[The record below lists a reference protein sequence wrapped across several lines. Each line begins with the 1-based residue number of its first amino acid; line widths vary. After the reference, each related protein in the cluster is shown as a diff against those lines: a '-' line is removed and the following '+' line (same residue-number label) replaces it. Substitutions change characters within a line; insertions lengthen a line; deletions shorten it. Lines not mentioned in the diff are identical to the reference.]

1 MEKIKV
7 LLVDDSAVVR
17 EVLTSELSRDPQIYM
32 LGSAHDAYAARDKI
46 VSLAPDVVLLD
57 IEMPRM
63 DGLTFLR
70 KLMHYHP
77 VPVIIVSS
85 FTMPGGHLAMDA
97 IASGAVDVMCKP
109 GPGLEMSEMTEM
121 LTAKI
126 KAAAQVKFDRSPKQP
141 ADAEASLA
149 TPLALTGP
157 PRRIV
162 AIGAS
167 TGGTHA
173 IETILRRF
181 PKNGPATLIVQHM
194 PAYFTASFAQRLNKS
209 CEMEVKEAADGD
221 VVRPGLALVARGNAH
236 LLLRP
241 HAGQFHVQVKDGPTV
256 HHQRPSIEVLFQSMA
271 RCTGVKFVAAL
282 LTGMGSDGAQGLL
295 ALRQQGAY
303 TIAQDHETS
312 VVFGMPAAAIRC
324 GAACEVTPLHRIAE
338 TLLTHA
344 CALAPAAK

>member
-1 MEKIKV
+1 MDKIKV

-17 EVLTSELSRDPQIYM
+17 EVLTSELSRDPQIQVV
-32 LGSAHDAYAARDKI
+32 GAAHDAYAARDKI
-46 VSLAPDVVLLD
+46 VSMAPDVVLLD

-85 FTMPGGHLAMDA
+85 LTMPGGQLALDA
-97 IASGAVDVMCKP
+97 IGSGAVDVMCKP
-109 GPGLEMSEMTEM
+109 GPGLELSEMTEM
-121 LTAKI
+121 LVAKI
-126 KAAAQVKFDRSPKQP
+126 KAAAQVKFDRSPKHP
-141 ADAEASLA
+141 SGSEADLTAPLTLA
-149 TPLALTGP
+149 GP

-209 CEMEVKEAADGD
+209 CQMEVREAADGD
-221 VVRPGLALVARGNAH
+221 AVRAGLALVARGNTH
-236 LLLRP
+236 MLLRH
-241 HAGQFHVQVKDGPTV
+241 HAGQLRVQVKDGPMV

-271 RCTGVKFVAAL
+271 RCPGARFVAAL

-295 ALRQQGAY
+295 ALRGQGAY
-303 TIAQDHETS
+303 TIAQDHATS

-324 GAACEVTPLHRIAE
+324 GGACEVMPLHRIAE
-338 TLLTHA
+338 SLLKHA
-344 CALAPAAK
+344 CNYAPAAK